1 MDMKKMKIKNL
12 IKGLTLGLLLN
23 TVPLIANAQE
33 PEEKPKEGKN
43 IILSL
48 NAGYFFPKDLV
59 KTPYGGDFSYG
70 LEFGYNKNILS
81 FLVKAD
87 YWKKTRDSKSTF
99 EKEFLFFKETTARY
113 SEINTK
119 SIEPGIYLSPRIDEK
134 NELLI
139 GGGPLAG
146 ILEEILFFYKKG
158 FLEGERTIGKENKVF
173 FGLHGKIGIKYKIG
187 KNSYLKGELG
197 ISNSK
202 VKDFPDIKLGGY
214 KISGG
219 IENRF

>member
-1 MDMKKMKIKNL
+1 MKIKN
-12 IKGLTLGLLLN
+12 IGKGLALGLLLN

-33 PEEKPKEGKN
+33 PKIEKPKEGKD
-43 IILSL
+43 IIVSV

-59 KTPYGGDFSYG
+59 NTVYGSDFSYG

-81 FLVKAD
+81 FLVKAE
-87 YWKKTRDSKSTF
+87 YWKTTGNFKSTF
-99 EKEFLFFKETTARY
+99 ERKFLFFKETTARS

-146 ILEEILFFYKKG
+146 ILEEILFFEKKG
-158 FLEGERTIGKENKVF
+158 FSEGERTIDKENKVF
-173 FGLHGKIGIKYKIG
+173 FGLHGKLGIKHKIG

-197 ISNSK
+197 ISDSK

-219 IENRF
+219 IETRF